1 MLKIRRS
8 EGEGRTTFVLSG
20 HIDERALPEL
30 RALLPLDSQ
39 HPNITLDLAEVQLV
53 DREAVG
59 FLARCEAVGIALR
72 NCPPYVRTW
81 LDARGDISNEQ

>member
-8 EGEGRTTFVLSG
+8 EGEDRTTLVLSG
-20 HIDERALPEL
+20 HIDEKALPEL

-39 HPNITLDLAEVQLV
+39 HQNTTLDLEEVRFV

-59 FLARCEAVGIALR
+59 FLAVCEAVGVELR
-72 NCPPYVRTW
+72 HCPPYVRKW
-81 LDARGDISNEQ
+81 LDARGDISNE